1 MANDGAQKAQD
12 VMNSIIGKEQ
22 MKIIAIVHTE
32 WNDEVK
38 EKELLKISK
47 NLDNAKLYLECI
59 N

>member
-22 MKIIAIVHTE
+22 TKIIAIVHTE